1 MPLPPGHPRPPRRS
15 QPRPGSPRAGLSAR
29 PWALLWPALVPLLLA
44 GCATRAVDVPPVPT
58 PAAQFAGWS
67 CERLDDEQD
76 AVQQRAAQVAY
87 EVDARVGANIVAVGL
102 GVTVFWPALLAM
114 RPDGPEAQELARLKG
129 RFEALNLARQQQA
142 CPAPGPEM
150 SASRAAAWPLRP
162 GERLV
167 YEERLQPR
175 GAPLE
180 WALQLHALRRDEVE
194 FHTTW
199 PQWPP
204 TARPAEPPP
213 GARPGLPT
221 APARWPAAAG
231 APDLAATWRQDLQ
244 GNVLG
249 APAGALR
256 WQRLLQAELPL
267 GQVLAGDFERVGDPL
282 LRARVRGQVV
292 ARGPQTLAGRP
303 FDVAVIELFGDAQ
316 RGDTSTRLDGV
327 LVVDSHSGVLLRLDL
342 RSALPEFSLQ
352 RRLVRIDGR

>member
-1 MPLPPGHPRPPRRS
+1 VWGQALP
-15 QPRPGSPRAGLSAR
+15 
-29 PWALLWPALVPLLLA
+29 PLLLPLLLS
-44 GCATRAVDVPPVPT
+44 GCATRSVDVPPRPT
-58 PAAQFAGWS
+58 STAQFAGWP

-114 RPDGPEAQELARLKG
+114 RPDGPEAEELARLKG
-129 RFEALNLARQQQA
+129 RFEALNLARQQQT
-142 CPAPGPEM
+142 CPAPGPDM
-150 SASRAAAWPLRP
+150 SAARAAAWPLRP

-175 GAPLE
+175 TAPLE
-180 WALQLHALRRDEVE
+180 WALQLQALRRDEVA
-194 FHTTW
+194 FRTA
-199 PQWPP
+199 WPP
-204 TARPAEPPP
+204 WAPVNSSLEPAHSATVGGRSGTAHTPPP
-213 GARPGLPT
+213 DHLPPLVT
-221 APARWPAAAG
+221 A
-231 APDLAATWRQDLQ
+231 WRQDLQ

-249 APAGALR
+249 APPGALR

-267 GQVLAGDFERVGDPL
+267 GQVLAGDFDRVGDPL

-292 ARGPQTLAGRP
+292 ARGPQTLAGRS

-342 RSALPEFSLQ
+342 RSAMPEFNLQ